1 MHAPV
6 ASRFWTRARL
16 LATAI
21 LCCLGALAAD
31 APKIVAVTDKGGI
44 RIQGDLTLEAGRL
57 YEVRRGHEFLG
68 YLVAGESASGVALRV
83 LSGRAEP
90 GAEVVPV
97 SVPTGRVGL
106 LGRDHNERVARELE
120 VLLPERV
127 VDLDAHAVTAI
138 EGLKAVVVVGPMLR
152 PELQDFARSG
162 GTLVCDLA
170 PYAAWCGVA
179 VEEVTSSKKL
189 QITVKSERPATRGLG
204 VGQSL
209 AWFGRRGETHVCRVL
224 GSVPTGSRALLA
236 LEPDGRAV
244 SVEEE
249 IGIGRIL
256 ALDLL
261 SPDGEPGYD
270 KGSVLK
276 WILPGN
282 LLCHS
287 TRYTRTVSRRL
298 KYDGFLALQHE
309 VAKRVDPTWVH
320 EPIGKDSG
328 GRTVFRFR
336 TGPMDRPTVLL
347 NGAMHSGEWLNP
359 YLLLDFV
366 EHIANLPE
374 DDWKTRWVLQHYTL
388 AVIPMLS
395 GSLRQESS
403 NGCDLNR
410 NFDCRWED
418 YTKGYGWRK
427 GKALRLRGTAP
438 FSEPEARI
446 IRDQIWNHPVIG
458 FVDMHMHGIQHG
470 ALFWA
475 PHEDCEPD
483 REFYSVAASIYT
495 ARLRDRFL
503 WKGPTQLNLRFVPP
517 GRGRLVPYANNWA
530 AAQGLWAISTELV
543 GGVEHSLQEKELGFE
558 ALFAFVYTAALE
570 FAAGK
575 RRWLGYPRCGIARP
589 GGVRDGTALIF
600 ERDDTQVIAY
610 RTNRGKGA
618 LALPLNVSGCRL
630 EAEDGT
636 LLDWRRQEGGYLLPM
651 DKTRRFFVCG
661 QADRETVLDAL
672 RRAQYQPHVPT
683 KLFVPAIAAQAL
695 VTPFKR
701 GAEAGIA
708 EEEAIGP
715 DVLVCL
721 GNAVHSSK
729 PTWYAEYSL
738 DIPHDGTWA
747 VWARVRYPS
756 GKDDSFGLVPD
767 GVKATLQGN
776 QVLGNC
782 GRNDRKWHWTARGS
796 GSTSL
801 PPGSPLC
808 LRLPKG
814 TFTFRVYARECSANP
829 ALTPRLDVLAL
840 TDEPAAIPTDAEAR
854 QAIAASSASTPRAH
868 HQHSERSR

>member
-1 MHAPV
+1 MEVAIGTHAPV
-6 ASRFWTRARL
+6 ASRFWERERL
-16 LATAI
+16 LAAVV
-21 LCCLGALAAD
+21 LCCIGASAAG
-31 APKIVAVTDKGGI
+31 APEIVAVTDKDGI
-44 RIQGDLTLEAGRL
+44 RVQGGLALEAGLL
-57 YEVRRGHEFLG
+57 YEVRRESEFLG
-68 YLVAGESASGVALRV
+68 YLVAGQAGSGLALRV
-83 LSGRAEP
+83 LAGRAEV
-90 GAEVVPV
+90 GAEVIPVPV
-97 SVPTGRVGL
+97 PAGRVGL
-106 LGRDHNERVARELE
+106 LGREHSEKVARELE
-120 VLLPERV
+120 ALLPGRV
-127 VDLDAHAVTAI
+127 VDLDAQGMAALA
-138 EGLKAVVVVGPMLR
+138 GLRALVVVGPAL
-152 PELQDFARSG
+152 PAEVCDFVRSG

-170 PYAAWCGVA
+170 PYAAWRGVA
-179 VEEVTSSKKL
+179 VEEVTSPKEL
-189 QITVKSERPATRGLG
+189 RVTVKSERPATRGLG

-209 AWFGRRGETHVCRVL
+209 AWSGRHGKAHVCRAL
-224 GSVPTGSRALLA
+224 GRIPNGSRVLLA
-236 LEPDGRAV
+236 LEPDGRAAA
-244 SVEEE
+244 VEEA
-249 IGIGRIL
+249 IGTGRIL

-261 SPDGEPGYD
+261 SLNGEPGHD

-282 LLCHS
+282 LLCNS
-287 TRYTRTVSRRL
+287 TRYARSMSRRL

-309 VAKRVDPTWVH
+309 VANRVGATWVH

-336 TGPMDRPTVLL
+336 TGPMDRPIVLI

-359 YLLLDFV
+359 YLLLDFI

-427 GKALRLRGTAP
+427 GRALKLRGTAP
-438 FSEPEARI
+438 FSEPETRI
-446 IRDQIWNHPVIG
+446 VRDQIWNHPIIG

-475 PHEDCEPD
+475 PHEDCEPEHQLY
-483 REFYSVAASIYT
+483 RAAARIYT

-503 WKGPTQLNLRFVPP
+503 WKGPTQLSLRFVPP
-517 GRGRLVPYANNWA
+517 GRGRLVPYGNNWA
-530 AAQGLWAISTELV
+530 AAQGLWAITTELV
-543 GGVEHSLQEKELGFE
+543 GGVEHSLQEKELAFE
-558 ALFAFVYTAALE
+558 ALFAFIHTAALE

-575 RRWLGYPRCGIARP
+575 RRWLGYPRCGMARP
-589 GGVRDGTALIF
+589 GGVRDGTALIV

-610 RTNRGKGA
+610 RTNRGKA
-618 LALPLNVSGCRL
+618 ILSLPLNVSGCRL
-630 EAEDGT
+630 EAENGT
-636 LLDWRRQEGGYLLPM
+636 LLECRRQEGGYLLPT

-661 QADRETVLDAL
+661 QADRGTVLDAL
-672 RRAQYQPHVPT
+672 RRATHRPHVPT
-683 KLFVPAIAAQAL
+683 KIFVPASAARAF
-695 VTPFKR
+695 VAPFKR
-701 GAEAGIA
+701 GAEAGITEA
-708 EEEAIGP
+708 EAIGP

-721 GNAVHSSK
+721 GNAVYNAK
-729 PTWYAEYSL
+729 PKWYVEYSV

-756 GKDDSFGLVPD
+756 GRDDSFGLVPD
-767 GVKATLQGN
+767 GVEATLQGN

-796 GSTSL
+796 GSTSR

-829 ALTPRLDVLAL
+829 ALTPRLDVLAF
-840 TDEPAAIPTDAEAR
+840 TDAPAAVPTDAEAR
-854 QAIAASSASTPRAH
+854 QAIAASLP
-868 HQHSERSR
+868 